1 MTVDSYLINRKKRNR
16 FMIIY
21 CISISF
27 CSIIL
32 FTSVSGKNLAVPAV
46 VESLVEAYQLVQ
58 VDEMEGEQSV
68 VW

>member
-1 MTVDSYLINRKKRNR
+1 MR
-16 FMIIY
+16 FTQY
-21 CISISF
+21 CIVF
-27 CSIIL
+27 LLFNHL

-58 VDEMEGEQSV
+58 ADEMEEEQSV